1 MMEVESELEPVI
13 HNASSPASIGTPAIN
28 ADIPGAA
35 ATTSS
40 TSRTSPQ
47 IASAAS
53 SPATSTRSLKRSAEM
68 MEEDDNND
76 TNNPTNENDT
86 EDRQETKRKR
96 LSTDEQDEDDQPSTS
111 DLAAKNKDRE
121 NAVASTS
128 KAAVSKEVVGDGT
141 NAAKLVEEMG
151 MELTCGCC
159 TELCYNPII
168 VLPCQ
173 HYYCGR

>member
-1 MMEVESELEPVI
+1 MEVESEPEPVI
-13 HNASSPASIGTPAIN
+13 HNESTPASIEPPVIN

-35 ATTSS
+35 AITSS

-47 IASAAS
+47 IVASAAS

-96 LSTDEQDEDDQPSTS
+96 LSTDEQDEDGQPSTS
-111 DLAAKNKDRE
+111 DSAAKNKDHE

-128 KAAVSKEVVGDGT
+128 KAAESKEVVGDGT

-159 TELCYNPII
+159 TEMCYNPVI